1 MKTKL
6 PNLFPEFN
14 LIRDADLREKTL
26 ACWIETM
33 ELGEWEVEDLE
44 EIPFTLLIPNCTVS
58 FRKHVQAVTQTAI
71 ASAKVLS
78 QFYSKDF
85 TLNPDYIV
93 AGGLLHDVGKL
104 LEFRREDGRF
114 LKSASGKLL
123 RHPFSGS
130 GMAMKHG
137 LPDEIVHIIA
147 VHAKEGDG
155 GYRSPEAVI
164 IHHAD
169 FMNFEPLK
177 NP

>member
-14 LIRDADLREKTL
+14 LIQNADLREKTL

-33 ELGEWEVEDLE
+33 ELGNWRVEDLE

-71 ASAKVLS
+71 ASANVLV
-78 QFYSKDF
+78 QFYNKDF
-85 TLNPDYIV
+85 TLNMDYIV

-114 LKSASGKLL
+114 LKSAGGKLL
-123 RHPFSGS
+123 RHPFGGA

-147 VHAKEGDG
+147 VHAKEGEG

-169 FMNFEPLK
+169 FMNFELLK
-177 NP
+177 GI